1 MKSFSILAAVLALGL
16 TLNTVDA
23 DAKRLG
29 GSKSVGMQRQNTA
42 DKAAAPAPTNSPGT
56 PASTA
61 TANNPA
67 GAAASTA
74 AAGAA
79 SQAKRSWMG
88 PLAGLAAGLGLAALA
103 SHFGFGDELASMMMF
118 GLIAFAVIALIGF
131 VLRKRAA
138 AAGGMNRSPLAA
150 SAAGTGTSN
159 RGFEASM
166 PAAQPMQ
173 RSQVGDNLNQGGS
186 IIGSGLAP
194 SAMTGVQRNIPAD
207 FDVAAFVRN
216 AKVNFIRMQAANDAG
231 NLDDL
236 RQFTTPEMFAELKM
250 DIVERGTA
258 AQHTEVVNVEADVLD
273 VAEENGQY
281 VVSVRFTGHV
291 LEEKHQPAEAFD
303 EVWHMTKPLQGSGGW
318 VIAGIQQLG

>member
-1 MKSFSILAAVLALGL
+1 MKAFSMIAAVLALGL
-16 TLNTVDA
+16 TLTAVDA

-42 DKAAAPAPTNSPGT
+42 DKAAAPAPTNNAGT

-103 SHFGFGDELASMMMF
+103 SHLGFGEELASMMMF

-138 AAGGMNRSPLAA
+138 AAGGMNRSPLATA
-150 SAAGTGTSN
+150 AAGAGSIGQGYETS
-159 RGFEASM
+159 A

-173 RSQVGDNLNQGGS
+173 RTSLNDQGQNGGS

-194 SAMTGVQRNIPAD
+194 SAPAGVQRNIPAD
-207 FDVAAFVRN
+207 FDVAAFARN
-216 AKVNFIRMQAANDAG
+216 AKVNFIRLQAANDAG

-250 DIVERGTA
+250 DITDRKGTE
-258 AQHTEVVNVEADVLD
+258 QHTEVLNVEADVLD

-303 EVWHMTKPLQGSGGW
+303 EVWHMTKPLQGAGGW
-318 VIAGIQQLG
+318 VIAGIEQLK